1 MEHIT
6 YKEYC
11 EQRGLTVQC
20 VRMRVNRAIERGIL
34 TKVSVYEN
42 TQIPNEVLSFL
53 LGGAVVSSIAPNQK
67 EVAVKRPKAAKQATI
82 PARYSLQYTEPEKR
96 GIETPVKSIFDRL
109 NSVQFNSFEVYG
121 IMVVICIVLSY
132 GLISTYGVMGVG
144 LSMLYA
150 LYSLYVVRLSRQ
162 EKTITSAEHAL
173 TFFIIVE
180 VACIYVHATM
190 YYNEIVNSKSL
201 MIDVTNKFAVI
212 LTSCIFGAFT
222 SAIAIVAL
230 TSSIRVTRERAEYDY
245 QNASLT
251 N

>member
-1 MEHIT
+1 MT
-6 YKEYC
+6 YNEYTNGS
-11 EQRGLTVQC
+11 EKAMQVI
-20 VRMRVNRAIERGIL
+20 RMKINRAAEKGLI
-34 TKVSVYEN
+34 TKVSVKKHFN
-42 TQIPNEVLSFL
+42 IPKEVLAL
-53 LGGAVVSSIAPNQK
+53 LSDNAAVSSIAPDQK
-67 EVAVKRPKAAKQATI
+67 QDVSKRPKAAKQATI
-82 PARYSLQYTEPEKR
+82 PMPVNNSDFTAEQ
-96 GIETPVKSIFDRL
+96 TPVKSIFDRL

-121 IMVVICIVLSY
+121 IMVVICVVLSY

-201 MIDVTNKFAVI
+201 MIDVSNKFAVI

-245 QNASLT
+245 QNAPLT
-251 N
+251 DA

>member
-1 MEHIT
+1 MEQIT
-6 YKEYC
+6 YGQYI
-11 EQRGLTVQC
+11 EQTGETIDA
-20 VRMRVNRAIERGIL
+20 VRMRVRRKLGKQPVNVDG
-34 TKVSVYEN
+34 V
-42 TQIPNEVLSFL
+42 IPTNVLSML
-53 LGGAVVSSIAPNQK
+53 TGGGAASGSIAPAQID
-67 EVAVKRPKAAKQATI
+67 VRGKRPKAAKQATI
-82 PARYSLQYTEPEKR
+82 PMPVNNSDFTAEQ
-96 GIETPVKSIFDRL
+96 TPVKSIFDRL

-121 IMVVICIVLSY
+121 IMVVICVVLSY

-201 MIDVTNKFAVI
+201 MIDVSNKFAVI

-245 QNASLT
+245 QNAPLT
-251 N
+251 DA

>member
-1 MEHIT
+1 MEQIT
-6 YKEYC
+6 YGQYI
-11 EQRGLTVQC
+11 EQTGETIDA
-20 VRMRVNRAIERGIL
+20 VRMRVRRKLGKQPVNVDG
-34 TKVSVYEN
+34 V
-42 TQIPNEVLSFL
+42 IPTNVLSML
-53 LGGAVVSSIAPNQK
+53 TGGGAASGSIAPAQID
-67 EVAVKRPKAAKQATI
+67 VRGKRPKAAKQATI
-82 PARYSLQYTEPEKR
+82 PMPVNNSDFTAEQ
-96 GIETPVKSIFDRL
+96 TPVKSIFDRL

-121 IMVVICIVLSY
+121 IMVVICVVLSY

-201 MIDVTNKFAVI
+201 MIDVSNKFAVI

-245 QNASLT
+245 QNAPLT

>member
-1 MEHIT
+1 MEGIT
-6 YKEYC
+6 YNEYC
-11 EQRGLTVQC
+11 EQIGVTLQC
-20 VRMRVNRAIERGIL
+20 VRMRIIRAAEKGLL
-34 TKVSVYEN
+34 TNSSVDKDA
-42 TQIPNEVLSFL
+42 QIPNEVLSFL
-53 LGGAVVSSIAPNQK
+53 TGGAAVSNISPAQK
-67 EVAVKRPKAAKQATI
+67 QDVSKRPKAAKQATI
-82 PARYSLQYTEPEKR
+82 PMPVNNSDFTAEQ
-96 GIETPVKSIFDRL
+96 TPVKSIFDRL

-121 IMVVICIVLSY
+121 IMVVICVVLSY

-201 MIDVTNKFAVI
+201 MIDVSNKFAVI

-245 QNASLT
+245 QNAPLT

>member
-1 MEHIT
+1 MEQIT
-6 YKEYC
+6 YGQYT
-11 EQRGLTVQC
+11 EQTGKTIDA
-20 VRMRVNRAIERGIL
+20 VRMRVRRKLGKQPVN
-34 TKVSVYEN
+34 VDDV
-42 TQIPNEVLSFL
+42 IPSNVLSML
-53 LGGAVVSSIAPNQK
+53 TGSAVVSAIAPAQK
-67 EVAVKRPKAAKQATI
+67 EVVVKQAKTAKQATI
-82 PARYSLQYTEPEKR
+82 PMQTNNSVFVADQ
-96 GIETPVKSIFDRL
+96 TPVKSIFDRL

-132 GLISTYGVMGVG
+132 GLISTYGLMGVG

-190 YYNEIVNSKSL
+190 YYNEIINSKSL
-201 MIDVTNKFAVI
+201 MIDVSNKFAVI

-245 QNASLT
+245 QNAPLT
-251 N
+251 NA

>member
-1 MEHIT
+1 MEQIT
-6 YKEYC
+6 YGQYI
-11 EQRGLTVQC
+11 EQTGETIDA
-20 VRMRVNRAIERGIL
+20 VRMRVRRKLGKQPVNVDG
-34 TKVSVYEN
+34 V
-42 TQIPNEVLSFL
+42 IPTNVLSML
-53 LGGAVVSSIAPNQK
+53 TGGGAASGSIAPAQID
-67 EVAVKRPKAAKQATI
+67 VRGKRPKAAKQATI
-82 PARYSLQYTEPEKR
+82 PMPVNNSDFTAEQ
-96 GIETPVKSIFDRL
+96 TPVKSIFDRL

-121 IMVVICIVLSY
+121 IMVVICVVLSY

-245 QNASLT
+245 QNAPLT

>member
-1 MEHIT
+1 MEGIT
-6 YKEYC
+6 YIEFCNRHNK
-11 EQRGLTVQC
+11 TIDA
-20 VRMRVNRAIERGIL
+20 VRM
-34 TKVSVYEN
+34 KVRRKLGEQSVKEN
-42 TQIPNEVLSFL
+42 DVIPTNVLSML
-53 LGGAVVSSIAPNQK
+53 TGGAVVSAIAPAQK
-67 EVAVKRPKAAKQATI
+67 EVAVKQPKAAKQATI
-82 PARYSLQYTEPEKR
+82 PMQTNNSVFVADQ
-96 GIETPVKSIFDRL
+96 TPVKSIFDRL

-132 GLISTYGVMGVG
+132 GLISTYGIMGVG

-201 MIDVTNKFAVI
+201 MIDVSNKFAVI

-230 TSSIRVTRERAEYDY
+230 TSSIRVTRECAEHDY
-245 QNASLT
+245 QNAPLT
-251 N
+251 DA